1 MAKKPTSKIFLGS
14 ALILLLVGL
23 VIWGLFRSPERN
35 TGIFGL
41 LGLSTGSEQSET
53 PHGHG
58 QDTAVNRL
66 ADPDHAPQG
75 SSSCDLFDTGIMDD
89 DCDGIPNW
97 LEDRIKSDAQ
107 DSNNPYLQGGW
118 DHDSDGV
125 FHGMDGHYAC
135 ATYGLKLLNCNK
147 LKTSFLESV
156 TATQDT
162 DQGGVPDVMEII
174 RDMNP
179 LEPCDDR
186 DACDDSFITTNPI
199 PTDSTPTNNTS
210 PTKPHDTKWD
220 DYDEELEILF
230 NEMED
235 NANLL
240 QQYAEVE
247 TGKDINPQ
255 FGSVTYL
262 QELIHGLQTQYTTI
276 RNNLLDISEAV
287 EAGYEGADLD
297 LQIQAFEED
306 FRDFTAQ
313 VFACSQEVNQFVTY
327 VPLEDFRNRHNVRL
341 YIDTEASIWQEGN
354 VALRGYVDTFG
365 IPLRMD
371 MRFYEVWQVPYV
383 SEFYKFCTQF
393 SRLSFQ
399 QTNVEN
405 NTNIGDWILD
415 ILNVLNTAGQYRREP
430 LLFDMGTD
438 PRGDAHYTEVVQTE
452 PGQLVPFIATVEG
465 LKPNG
470 LYAFAVVDPTFHI
483 PLNLG
488 DLLGIP
494 VTLDIGIV
502 DPTGSVSSFM
512 FGGPSCFDIL
522 NRYTPIVTV
531 DTATSVMVGGTD
543 YAEEEISRR
552 TSPIH
557 DGSVD
562 IFGTLSLS
570 QSYRPDP
577 LLQNLGNE
585 VVNIPLVFEQ
595 TSATVN
601 RDGKHDVHSFSFEF
615 PVRLGQTAPWDIH
628 LDNVHQDDFL
638 TIINPA
644 TNEPLLGPV
653 AFSEIV
659 KNDGLLGSFEEMW
672 YFVINY
678 KPSLVVSRLYNNK
691 IECLQSALRTM
702 GKPTPCYALPVPH
715 PDISIATPFQ
725 TLVAEYANNILT
737 RRTESFITPT
747 KAYLAGTVHTHGHV
761 LNLDVQ
767 YYEAETVGD
776 NGNIIPFFE
785 KDPFDLARFTQADV
799 KTIRLGR
806 FQDTLNF
813 DNPGEHTENISW
825 EFTGLQ
831 PGKRYY
837 YRIVDAEIMKNLGY
851 AFTELWIDTPT
862 GDLILAP
869 EAGTV
874 DGGTNITT
882 QIDVGLG
889 LGDMGNITLPAQGG
903 LVPCGNPDYKDE
915 DGDLNTIEILDPCD
929 YNNFILLLDNI
940 IQYVLI
946 LIIPLGAIGIAFTA
960 MRMIMSKDNSTKR
973 SEFKKTMWNITL
985 GIVLIITAWFV
996 VAEALHFIGLDP
1008 DYVLLDVS
1016 WAPRETNDLVNPN

>member
-41 LGLSTGSEQSET
+41 LGLNTGSEQSEI

-58 QDTAVNRL
+58 QDTLVNRL
-66 ADPDHAPQG
+66 ADPDHAPRG
-75 SSSCDLFDTGIMDD
+75 SSSCDLFDTSIMDD

-118 DHDSDGV
+118 DHDGDGV

-135 ATYGLKLLNCNK
+135 ATYGLKLLNCDK

-156 TATQDT
+156 TSTQDT

-199 PTDSTPTNNTS
+199 PTDNTSTNNTS
-210 PTKPHDTKWD
+210 PTKPHNPKWD

-230 NEMED
+230 NEIED
-235 NANLL
+235 NVNLL

-255 FGSVTYL
+255 FSSVTYL
-262 QELIHGLQTQYTTI
+262 QELTQGLQTQYTTI

-287 EAGYEGADLD
+287 EAGYEGVDLD
-297 LQIQAFEED
+297 LQIQTFEKD

-341 YIDTEASIWQEGN
+341 YIDTEASTWQEGN

-383 SEFYKFCTQF
+383 DEFYKFCTQF

-415 ILNVLNTAGQYRREP
+415 ILNVFNTAGQYRREP

-452 PGQLVPFIATVEG
+452 PGQLVPFVATVEG
-465 LKPNG
+465 LKPRG
-470 LYAFAVVDPTFHI
+470 LYAFAVVDPTFQI

-494 VTLDIGIV
+494 VTLDIGAV
-502 DPTGSVSSFM
+502 NTTGSVSSFM

-543 YAEEEISRR
+543 YAEEEVSRR
-552 TSPIH
+552 TTPIH

-585 VVNIPLVFEQ
+585 VVKVPLVFEQ
-595 TSATVN
+595 TSATAN
-601 RDGKHDVHSFSFEF
+601 HDGSHKTTSFSFEF
-615 PVRLGQTAPWDIH
+615 PVQLGQTAPWDIH
-628 LDNVHQDDFL
+628 LDNVHQDDML
-638 TIINPA
+638 TIRNPV

-672 YFVINY
+672 YFVVDFNPY
-678 KPSLVVSRLYNNK
+678 QPSRLYGTK
-691 IECLQSALRTM
+691 DQCLAGGLRM
-702 GKPTPCYALPVPH
+702 FGKPTPCYALPVPY
-715 PDISIATPFQ
+715 PDISIAIPFQ
-725 TLVAEYANNILT
+725 TFVAEYANDILT
-737 RRTESFITPT
+737 RPTESFITPT

-761 LNLDVQ
+761 LNLEVQ

-806 FQDTLNF
+806 FQNTLNF
-813 DNPGEHTENISW
+813 DNPGEHTQNISW

-837 YRIVDAEIMKNLGY
+837 YRIIDADIMKNLGY

-862 GDLILAP
+862 DDLILAP

-874 DGGTNITT
+874 DGGQLVLDANAVAVGIQAGFDVESPSYEDVDPTDTNFLFNPLDTVGVDSVPKAIEHGFRVFARILVYILAGLVVYIGISFFTSSGDSKKLANTWERLRYIILGTGLFCVALVIGLAT
-882 QIDVGLG
+882 QSVIQCF
-889 LGDMGNITLPAQGG
+889 AQGI
-903 LVPCGNPDYKDE
+903 C
-915 DGDLNTIEILDPCD
+915 
-929 YNNFILLLDNI
+929 
-940 IQYVLI
+940 
-946 LIIPLGAIGIAFTA
+946 
-960 MRMIMSKDNSTKR
+960 
-973 SEFKKTMWNITL
+973 
-985 GIVLIITAWFV
+985 
-996 VAEALHFIGLDP
+996 
-1008 DYVLLDVS
+1008 
-1016 WAPRETNDLVNPN
+1016 